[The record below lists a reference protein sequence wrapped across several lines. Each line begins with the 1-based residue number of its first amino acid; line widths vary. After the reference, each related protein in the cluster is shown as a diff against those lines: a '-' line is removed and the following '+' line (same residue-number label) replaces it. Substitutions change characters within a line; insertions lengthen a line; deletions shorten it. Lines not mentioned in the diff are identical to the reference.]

1 MSFFLDLAFIVT
13 CGSVKKFGGL
23 NKQTRKKC
31 IKETMIYVVIVRIM
45 MQWLLSE
52 ESCAYMTIFLFLLLY
67 IYIYIYI
74 LTIMLIYCINGF
86 ERKVIIIQYVLWLK
100 ISKQYEFSIQ

>member
-1 MSFFLDLAFIVT
+1 MLVPFMSFFLGLAFIVT

-45 MQWLLSE
+45 MLWLLSE
-52 ESCAYMTIFLFLLLY
+52 ESCAYMTIFLFLLL
-67 IYIYIYI
+67 YIYI

-86 ERKVIIIQYVLWLK
+86 ERKVIIIQYVL
-100 ISKQYEFSIQ
+100 

>member
-1 MSFFLDLAFIVT
+1 M
-13 CGSVKKFGGL
+13 
-23 NKQTRKKC
+23 
-31 IKETMIYVVIVRIM
+31 VIVRRIM
-45 MQWLLSE
+45 CLYDYLSFPI
-52 ESCAYMTIFLFLLLY
+52 TL
-67 IYIYIYI
+67 YIYI

>member
-1 MSFFLDLAFIVT
+1 MLVPFMSFFLGLAFIVT

-45 MQWLLSE
+45 MLWLLSE
-52 ESCAYMTIFLFLLLY
+52 LESCAYMTIFLFLLLY

-86 ERKVIIIQYVLWLK
+86 ERKVIIIQYVL
-100 ISKQYEFSIQ
+100 

>member
-1 MSFFLDLAFIVT
+1 MSFFLGLAFIVT

-45 MQWLLSE
+45 MLWLLSE
-52 ESCAYMTIFLFLLLY
+52 LESCAYMTIFLFLLL
-67 IYIYIYI
+67 YIYI

>member
-1 MSFFLDLAFIVT
+1 M
-13 CGSVKKFGGL
+13 
-23 NKQTRKKC
+23 
-31 IKETMIYVVIVRIM
+31 VIVRIRIM
-45 MQWLLSE
+45 CLYDYLSFPI
-52 ESCAYMTIFLFLLLY
+52 TLY

-100 ISKQYEFSIQ
+100 ISKQYEFCIQ